1 MALNSPSGYPPLSPK
16 PLTPKSPR
24 HFIFPQKS
32 PSITSSTSSSGY
44 YTPQSGCSYDK
55 HGPPKSPI
63 AHGHRSPASPRHF
76 HFPQVA
82 ESPCERT
89 SPSHTDRSHHG
100 LHYTTSLKHS
110 RREKSRSPKP
120 PPVHIHTNPGYVSPN
135 RMRKLYGSTSTVGSP
150 RLVTSPSI
158 ISSHTD
164 DSTDAMP
171 ATPSAIVND
180 ADDEAT
186 ETSSRV
192 CRKSTSDLTDLTEDT
207 PQTRSTSISRP
218 CSPMRR
224 GSMKGGLAYLA
235 SRRGSRESTM
245 SNCDS
250 VEDIGPLNFQNTMRG
265 RQRRTSNFL
274 ELPVVEHSRPRVCS
288 LPEKPYNPRLSDD
301 LYRLRTFSITTKG
314 GVVNCGDSICNRRS
328 RSNTSVNSTNS
339 RASDRSP
346 FDGSCCSGYR
356 PVDSASLDTP
366 DDDEL
371 DPIPKYRV
379 VLLGDSGVGK
389 TALVSQF
396 MTSEYMNTYDAS
408 LVKRDDEFGEKSVS
422 VLLDG
427 EESELIFID
436 HPSTE
441 MSVENCLSTYEPH
454 ACVIVYS
461 VVARSS
467 FIRANELLSYLARE
481 LFTVERT
488 VVLVGNKADLARAR
502 QVSTNEGK
510 ALATSKD
517 SKFIETSSGIQ
528 HNVDELLVGILKQIR
543 LKESRD
549 KKHAKKK
556 QESKPTKLATSRTH
570 ISLSIARELLQ
581 KICINDISKS
591 KSCENLHVL

>member
-1 MALNSPSGYPPLSPK
+1 MAVNSPGGYPPVSPK
-16 PLTPKSPR
+16 PHTPKSPR

-32 PSITSSTSSSGY
+32 PSIASSTSSSGY

-55 HGPPKSPI
+55 HHQPPKSPI
-63 AHGHRSPASPRHF
+63 AHGHRSPISPRHF
-76 HFPQVA
+76 NFPQNPSGQS
-82 ESPCERT
+82 SPCNF
-89 SPSHTDRSHHG
+89 DRSHG
-100 LHYTTSLKHS
+100 LHYSASLKHS

-135 RMRKLYGSTSTVGSP
+135 RTRKLYGSTSTASSP
-150 RLVTSPSI
+150 RMVTSPSI
-158 ISSHTD
+158 VSSHTD
-164 DSTDAMP
+164 DSMDAMP
-171 ATPSAIVND
+171 GTPSAIVHD

-186 ETSSRV
+186 TTSSRI
-192 CRKSTSDLTDLTEDT
+192 CRKSTSDLTDLTDDT
-207 PQTRSTSISRP
+207 PHTRSTSISRP

-356 PVDSASLDTP
+356 PVDSASLTTP
-366 DDDEL
+366 DEDDME
-371 DPIPKYRV
+371 PIPKYRV
-379 VLLGDSGVGK
+379 VLLGDAGVGK

-408 LVKRDDEFGEKSVS
+408 LDDEFGEKSVS

-454 ACVIVYS
+454 ACVVVYS
-461 VVARSS
+461 VVAKSS
-467 FIRANELLSYLARE
+467 FTRAAELLSYLARE
-481 LFTVERT
+481 QFTAERT

-517 SKFIETSSGIQ
+517 CKFIETSSGIQ

-543 LKESRD
+543 LKESRE
-549 KKHAKKK
+549 KKQAKKVGK
-556 QESKPTKLATSRTH
+556 QVGKESKPTKLASSRTH